1 MNIEITRSLILPKE
15 EKDIFEKCVEHLDS
29 LMGAM
34 IIENLGIIEFEGFK
48 QVYLERLQE
57 TTNILEC
64 FANKK
69 VDDIY

>member
-1 MNIEITRSLILPKE
+1 MNIEITRSLILTKE